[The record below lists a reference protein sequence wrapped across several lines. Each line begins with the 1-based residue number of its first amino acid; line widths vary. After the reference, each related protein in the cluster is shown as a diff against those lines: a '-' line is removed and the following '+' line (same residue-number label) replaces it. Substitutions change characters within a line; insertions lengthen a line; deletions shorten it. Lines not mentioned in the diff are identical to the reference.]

1 MLWGQILPRCRAKTF
16 CKTRLSDPGD
26 QKQRFAFVEPGDVA
40 KSTTGQQPRAIHS
53 TTHLQ
58 RVREGCA
65 GSAAVRRRKLTSLAR
80 ASSKLLGERAPP
92 AIAEQQDCSAALAG
106 HAAARNA
113 ARCCSE
119 VVKRRGRSPTSSRPR
134 RPETPPPRAERRP
147 HARDTPPPP
156 RAQHT
161 SAALTRVDTHRS
173 SRNETPRYINKL

>member
-1 MLWGQILPRCRAKTF
+1 MFLRQILVRSRAKALQEPEPATSAHLASS
-16 CKTRLSDPGD
+16 KLSGL
-26 QKQRFAFVEPGDVA
+26 ETVA

-92 AIAEQQDCSAALAG
+92 AIAEQQDCSAAPAG

-113 ARCCSE
+113 ARRRSKR
-119 VVKRRGRSPTSSRPR
+119 VKHRGRSPTSSRPR
-134 RPETPPPRAERRP
+134 SLRDAAAARHAQQTPLSP
-147 HARDTPPPP
+147 D
-156 RAQHT
+156 
-161 SAALTRVDTHRS
+161 S
-173 SRNETPRYINKL
+173 INTGHLATGQPVYKFKL